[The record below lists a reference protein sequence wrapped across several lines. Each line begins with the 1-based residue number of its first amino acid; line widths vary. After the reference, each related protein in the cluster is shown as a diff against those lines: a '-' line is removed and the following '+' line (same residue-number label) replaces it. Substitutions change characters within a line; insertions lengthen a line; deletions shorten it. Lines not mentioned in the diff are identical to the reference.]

1 MIVVKQYLLYNKE
14 GEERWNP
21 DVKYDFT
28 IIKSTFPYKTP
39 DIQRF
44 ELYGRDIEEY
54 LREKRLLNSF
64 TIEEILEHSL
74 VLQTQVDGSGI
85 YSPVVSLGE
94 KLDLSQ
100 WRKSPE
106 VTLLETIKKID
117 G

>member
-39 DIQRF
+39 DTQRF

-64 TIEEILEHSL
+64 TTIDKESPR
-74 VLQTQVDGSGI
+74 VLTVG
-85 YSPVVSLGE
+85 
-94 KLDLSQ
+94 
-100 WRKSPE
+100 
-106 VTLLETIKKID
+106 
-117 G
+117 